1 MSQEWECMCLTCGIS
16 VYLGL
21 EGVIFD
27 DPGLGTMQMIKNV
40 FCPECGG
47 QLGVVGKAGDQPF
60 YKVQ

>member
-16 VYLGL
+16 VYLDL

-27 DPGLGTMQMIKNV
+27 DPGLGTLQTIKNM
-40 FCPECGG
+40 FCPECSG
-47 QLGVVGKAGDQPF
+47 QLGVIGKAGDEPF